1 MRNGLKSLVFGLST
15 AAALALAA
23 CENSGT
29 GRAGY
34 TWDGM
39 WIPEDG
45 PVAAAP
51 APAEAKPAPA
61 PAARP
66 VAVASGPCNYAP
78 VVPAGWTMAQLAFPT
93 GDVRSSALLVQEILP
108 AQVRAGQ
115 TFTPEIHVTNITG
128 GNLQNVMLETS
139 SFRNFN
145 VASAAP
151 AGTKTANGWSWAI
164 GDLGPCKTAIIKL
177 TGTATEVGVAGNCL
191 TVSYNNALCAAT
203 NVVQPAL
210 AITKQIT
217 PEALICDPVTMT
229 IEVKNTGSGNADN
242 VKIVDNL
249 PSGLTTMDGKSQV
262 MLDAGTLAAGQSR
275 PFTMQLKAAKTGKY
289 ENQASAMADG
299 GLKVDSNKVT
309 TVIKQPVLTVSCK
322 APERV
327 GIGRDVTYTVTVKN
341 TGDAACEGTVV
352 SATLP
357 AGAANVR
364 MSDGGANGQWN
375 LGALAAGAERTVSVT
390 FRPTAGAGGSVQV
403 AANASCKCA
412 APASTNCSTSVF
424 GLPDIGTLVT
434 DDNVDV
440 VLVGDNQT
448 YRVEVKNQGQIN
460 LTNVKMVVTLP
471 EGLTFVSS
479 ANATAAGNK
488 VTFNFGTI
496 APGKAVGGTF
506 IAKATTAGEK
516 LLVGETTCTEIKTPV
531 RDDELTNFVDR

>member
-1 MRNGLKSLVFGLST
+1 MRKGLKSLVFGLST

-23 CENSGT
+23 CENGGT

-39 WIPEDG
+39 WIPEDA
-45 PVAAAP
+45 PAAP
-51 APAEAKPAPA
+51 AKPVEAAKPAPVAAKPA
-61 PAARP
+61 PMPA
-66 VAVASGPCNYAP
+66 GPCNYAP
-78 VVPAGWTMAQLAFPT
+78 VVPAGWNMAQLAFPT

-128 GNLQNVMLETS
+128 GTLQNVMLETS

-217 PEALICDPVTMT
+217 PEAIICDPVTMT

-249 PSGLTTMDGKSQV
+249 PSGLTTLDGKTQV
-262 MLDAGTLAAGQSR
+262 MLDAGTLNAGQAK
-275 PFTMQLKAAKTGKY
+275 PFTVQLKAAKTGRF

-309 TVIKQPVLTVSCK
+309 TVIKQPVLTISCK

-357 AGAANVR
+357 AGAANIR
-364 MSDGGANGQWN
+364 MSDGGANGQWSI
-375 LGALAAGAERTVSVT
+375 GSLAPGAEKTLSVT
-390 FRPTAGAGGSVQV
+390 FRPTAGAGGNFQV
-403 AANASCKCA
+403 AANVSCKCA
-412 APASTNCSTSVF
+412 TPASTSCSTSVF

-448 YRVEVKNQGQIN
+448 YRVEIKNQGQIN
-460 LTNVKMVVTLP
+460 LTNVKMEVTLP
-471 EGLTFVSS
+471 EGLAFVSS
-479 ANATAAGNK
+479 PTATFAGGK
-488 VTFNFGTI
+488 VVFNFGTL
-496 APGKAVGGTF
+496 APGKVVGGTF

-516 LLVGETTCTEIKTPV
+516 LLVGMTTCTEIKTPV